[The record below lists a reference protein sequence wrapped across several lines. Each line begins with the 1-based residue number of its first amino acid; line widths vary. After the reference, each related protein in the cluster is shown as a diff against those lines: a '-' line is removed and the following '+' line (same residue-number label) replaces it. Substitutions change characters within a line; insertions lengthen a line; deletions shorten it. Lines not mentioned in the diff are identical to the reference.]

1 MNDFVYILKAV
12 GHISLLSAYT
22 QASVDPKSNFR
33 LVSVTAHKKTSKVL
47 YLCLYLLR
55 QMVSC
60 CILQKGSADHHEKKK
75 KYKLSKKKCVHTFC
89 CIKYSINT
97 ESMYVGPCVSMRGNK
112 YYIEGK
118 RFSRQR
124 DGETDTY
131 RNTCTKVW
139 FWFTLKRPS
148 ISRTYPLYDIAD
160 DDSLLDVNSTR
171 NTLWF
176 EPGLFQRIKIFNSE
190 KNLQCDSNQMNTQ
203 VFDPR
208 NCIKNSSLLD
218 LFVS

>member
-1 MNDFVYILKAV
+1 MNEFVYILKAV

-97 ESMYVGPCVSMRGNK
+97 ESMYVGPCVSMGGISTILREK
-112 YYIEGK
+112 DFPDSETA
-118 RFSRQR
+118 RQIHTEILVQKF
-124 DGETDTY
+124 D
-131 RNTCTKVW
+131 
-139 FWFTLKRPS
+139 F
-148 ISRTYPLYDIAD
+148 
-160 DDSLLDVNSTR
+160 
-171 NTLWF
+171 
-176 EPGLFQRIKIFNSE
+176 GL
-190 KNLQCDSNQMNTQ
+190 
-203 VFDPR
+203 P
-208 NCIKNSSLLD
+208 
-218 LFVS
+218 

>member
-1 MNDFVYILKAV
+1 M
-12 GHISLLSAYT
+12 
-22 QASVDPKSNFR
+22 
-33 LVSVTAHKKTSKVL
+33 

-148 ISRTYPLYDIAD
+148 ISRTYPLCDIAD

>member
-1 MNDFVYILKAV
+1 MEKVEHFVESIISNDCNSYTVEQVCLHLKGGRSYFCV
-12 GHISLLSAYT
+12 VCCT

-60 CILQKGSADHHEKKK
+60 CILQKGSADHHEKK

-131 RNTCTKVW
+131 RNTCTKV
-139 FWFTLKRPS
+139 
-148 ISRTYPLYDIAD
+148 
-160 DDSLLDVNSTR
+160 
-171 NTLWF
+171 
-176 EPGLFQRIKIFNSE
+176 
-190 KNLQCDSNQMNTQ
+190 
-203 VFDPR
+203 
-208 NCIKNSSLLD
+208 
-218 LFVS
+218 